1 MATGAVSVPV
11 GSEPEGW
18 RHARL
23 IPTYGTRTQQ
33 EQEKRAT
40 SCLLAVM
47 HGVPEFGHALLKELG
62 APKSPAIETFAE
74 VRFKNC
80 DGKTVIPDG
89 AIICRRGK
97 KCWTCLV
104 EVKTGSARLKDEQV
118 ASYLDVAREHGF
130 DGVLTISTEITA
142 TSDESPVAV
151 DGRKLRTT
159 GLWHFSW
166 WRVLTEAVVQQRYH
180 GISDPDQEWVLREL
194 IHYLSSEASGA
205 VGFEDMGEN
214 WVTVRRSA
222 HEGTLRTG
230 NPAARD
236 VAERWEQ
243 FTNYLALSL
252 SQELGA
258 SVTAH
263 RPRTQSMASRL
274 DETVRSLVESGVM
287 RSTLRIP
294 DAVGP
299 LEIRTDLRS
308 RQTTT
313 SVAIDAPREGRLK
326 ARFNWLMKQL
336 ADAPDD
342 VRIEAAFPNAR
353 DTTAAALGSVRE
365 DQTVLA
371 YPPDP
376 KRGPRGFVVARSRPM
391 GQKRGRAEGSFVR
404 ETSAQAVEFYR
415 DLVQNLKPWHAPAP
429 KLHTEAESTEAE
441 STEVAI
447 VPAWVGEPPAA
458 AQVDGT
464 SAVPSDGDLMQGL
477 SP

>member
-62 APKSPAIETFAE
+62 APKSPTIETFAE
-74 VRFKNC
+74 VRFKDC
-80 DGKTVIPDG
+80 EGKTVIPDG
-89 AIICRRGK
+89 AIVCRRGK
-97 KCWTCLV
+97 KSWTCLV

-214 WVTVRRSA
+214 WVPVRKSA

-294 DAVGP
+294 DAVGS

-342 VRIEAAFPNAR
+342 IRIEAAFPNAR
-353 DTTAAALGSVRE
+353 DTTAATLGSVRE
-365 DQTVLA
+365 DPTVLY

-415 DLVQNLKPWHAPAP
+415 DLVQNLKPWQAPAP
-429 KLHTEAESTEAE
+429 KLHTDAESTEAK
-441 STEVAI
+441 SMEVAI

-464 SAVPSDGDLMQGL
+464 SAVPSDSDLTQSL
-477 SP
+477 AP